1 MPVVINGT
9 TGVSGTD
16 GSASSPAVQ
25 GTDTNTGIFFPAA
38 DTIAFAEG
46 GVEVMRL
53 DSSGRL
59 GVGTS
64 SPASSLHVAGGAGS
78 TIRNAASSGSS
89 WFVGTNIDAYI
100 LHNESNTPMVFTTN
114 GTERM
119 RIDASGRVTMA
130 AQPRF
135 KAVFSTSTDTTFT
148 INTVLPY
155 NTSVYNV
162 GSHYNTSTYR
172 FTAPVAGYYYF
183 RAWGYGT
190 ASGGRATMSIRLF
203 VNGVVDS
210 STATGDINI
219 GATAAGE
226 VSIAPVNAY
235 GTLYLNAADYV
246 EARCTAYNN
255 NAIFRIFT
263 GHAGFEGYLIG

>member
-9 TGVSGTD
+9 TGVSGTA
-16 GSASSPAVQ
+16 GTASSPAVQ

-89 WFVGTNIDAYI
+89 WFVGTNIDSYI

-119 RIDASGRVTMA
+119 RIDSVGRVTKLS
-130 AQPRF
+130 QPSFRVSRANNTGIGSGN
-135 KAVFSTSTDTTFT
+135 AVVFT
-148 INTVLPY
+148 NIYHNIG
-155 NTSVYNV
+155 N
-162 GSHYNTSTYR
+162 HYNSTTGL
-172 FTAPVAGYYYF
+172 FTAPVTGYYLLMATGGF
-183 RAWGYGT
+183 SSGFGFDIQVNGT
-190 ASGGRATMSIRLF
+190 AVARA
-203 VNGVVDS
+203 
-210 STATGDINI
+210 
-219 GATAAGE
+219 E
-226 VSIAPVNAY
+226 VSAICY
-235 GTLYLNAADYV
+235 MAANDT
-246 EARCTAYNN
+246 ARVL
-255 NAIFRIFT
+255 IFT
-263 GHAGFEGYLIG
+263 GTAQFEPGLGSFCGQLLS